1 MNKLLLI
8 GRLTKD
14 AALRYTADGK
24 EVADFSIA
32 VDDGYGEN
40 KKTIWFRCSLWGKR
54 ATSLEQYLTK
64 GKQVYVEGRL
74 NHENGNPRV
83 WGEGKASFEVFVADI
98 KLFGGGRG
106 KDDASEVDAEDVSF
120 L

>member
-14 AALRYTADGK
+14 AALRYTSTGDP
-24 EVADFSIA
+24 VADISLA

-54 ATSLEQYLTK
+54 AVSLEQYLTK
-64 GKQVYVEGRL
+64 GTQVYVEGRL
-74 NHENGNPRV
+74 NHDEGNPRV
-83 WGEGKASFEVFVADI
+83 WGEGKASFEITVTDI
-98 KLFGGGRG
+98 KLLGGGR
-106 KDDASEVDAEDVSF
+106 KQDDGDVPF
-120 L
+120 